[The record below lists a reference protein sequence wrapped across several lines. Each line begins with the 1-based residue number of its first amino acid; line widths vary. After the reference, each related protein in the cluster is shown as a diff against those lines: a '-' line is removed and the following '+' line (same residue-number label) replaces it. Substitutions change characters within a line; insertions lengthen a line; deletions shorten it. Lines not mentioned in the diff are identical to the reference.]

1 MANPGCP
8 SYFNAQPLGNYFTF
22 TLFNNL
28 ILLLLF
34 QLSHPEKGLHLG

>member
-1 MANPGCP
+1 MADLGCQ
-8 SYFNAQPLGNYFTF
+8 SYFSAQPLGKYFTF